1 MSKFVSH
8 TRSLFLIDNTKNPQ
22 VNGIYSKIWQHLP
35 KSNFNLIWQAIEDD
49 RYPEYSWS
57 LSSPS
62 YNYSSRIPVYW
73 NTSLHS
79 HRGCSDIHCV
89 LKNKKKWREN
99 QLNILFQMS
108 GLETLKKYQQAIL
121 KYISLVQFSQG
132 LIIDFGICM
141 VNGSKKSKGL
151 L

>member
-89 LKNKKKWREN
+89 LKNKKKME
-99 QLNILFQMS
+99 
-108 GLETLKKYQQAIL
+108 GKPVKYFIPDVWVGNSQE
-121 KYISLVQFSQG
+121 ISAGYTKIYQPCSIFSRSNHWFRHMHG
-132 LIIDFGICM
+132 
-141 VNGSKKSKGL
+141 KW
-151 L
+151 